1 MPMTSLLDPA
11 HCVSNNLQQTARA
24 VNRIYAEAMQP
35 AGLGRSQFSLL
46 MHLHRQGPMSMTDI
60 AERLYMDRTTLTR
73 NLGPLERAGYVK
85 RGSGDDAR
93 IKLVEITAAGKRKL
107 RDAQK
112 YWREA
117 QGRILAA
124 FGRTRW
130 RELEATL
137 RALREALP

>member
-1 MPMTSLLDPA
+1 MASLLDPA

-46 MHLHRQGPMSMTDI
+46 MYLHRHGPMSMTDL

-73 NLGPLERAGYVK
+73 NLRPLERAGYVE
-85 RGSGDDAR
+85 RCSAEDAR
-93 IKLVEITAAGKRKL
+93 VKLVEITTAGRRKL
-107 RDAQK
+107 RAAQK
-112 YWREA
+112 HWREA
-117 QGRILAA
+117 QARILAA

-130 RELEATL
+130 RELEVTL